1 MPCIENAFL
10 CYNPLGK
17 IYFSSNK
24 RKQPMKKLALLPILA
39 ALSLPAFAADN
50 YLTSQASNHTETIK
64 GEDPAAQ
71 QLFQRSFRLEEG
83 QSNTTTLDV
92 KAGQVYTVFA
102 DCSVNCSNIKFSVT
116 QGRTTLFRK
125 NRGDGS
131 RFTWQAERD
140 GRVEL
145 NTEMVACSR
154 SRCRSMLHVFSGGK
168 VSNSDSAG
176 ASLEAAQKTTREAQ
190 QALDKNV
197 HELPLISGQLTDSQN
212 RSVEIELTAGKYY
225 SVFGRCDQ
233 SCEDLDLSL
242 GANGKT
248 IASDTE
254 GNDAPQLSFKAEQGG
269 RHQLNISME
278 DCDNDSC
285 AYSVQVFESSTDTD
299 PSLLHA
305 QQSNVNIVKNHDPAA
320 RVFLLRQQ
328 RLAAGQSHTEQ
339 VNLTAGKAYT
349 FYGDCDDNCSDID
362 LTVRLNGRVV
372 KQDVLGDSV
381 PLFSY
386 RPARS
391 GRYSVTLPMKTCSA
405 ATCAA
410 SIHIF
415 EGTKM
420 VYDNNGR
427 NR

>member
-1 MPCIENAFL
+1 
-10 CYNPLGK
+10 
-17 IYFSSNK
+17 
-24 RKQPMKKLALLPILA
+24 MKKLALLPILA
-39 ALSLPAFAADN
+39 ALSLPAFAADS
-50 YLTSQASNHTETIK
+50 YLTGQASSHTETIK
-64 GEDPAAQ
+64 NEDPAAQ
-71 QLFQRSFRLEEG
+71 QLFQRSIRLEEG
-83 QSNTTTLDV
+83 QSNSTTLDV

-116 QGRTTLFRK
+116 QGRTVLFRQ
-125 NRGDGS
+125 NHGDGS
-131 RFTWQAERD
+131 RFTWQADRD

-145 NTEMVACSR
+145 NTTMDDCSR
-154 SRCRSMLHVFSGGK
+154 NRCRSALQVFSGGK
-168 VSNSDSAG
+168 VSNGDNQG
-176 ASLEAAQKTTREAQ
+176 ASLESVQKRIREEQ
-190 QALDKNV
+190 QAIDKNV
-197 HELPLISGQLTDSQN
+197 RELPLISGQLADSQS
-212 RSVEIELTAGKYY
+212 RSVDIELTAGKYY
-225 SVFGRCDQ
+225 NVFSRCDQ
-233 SCEDLDLSL
+233 ACEDFDLTLS
-242 GANGKT
+242 ANGKT
-248 IASDTE
+248 IASDTDSDDE
-254 GNDAPQLSFKAEQGG
+254 PQLTFRAEQGG

-278 DCDNDSC
+278 DCDNDTC

-299 PSLLHA
+299 PSLQHA
-305 QQSNVNIVKNHDPAA
+305 QWRNVEIVKDKDPAA

-339 VNLTAGKAYT
+339 LNLTAGKVYT

-362 LTVRLNGRVV
+362 LIVRHNGRVV

-391 GRYSVTLPMKTCSA
+391 GRYSVTLPMKACSTD
-405 ATCAA
+405 TCAA

-427 NR
+427 SR

>member
-1 MPCIENAFL
+1 
-10 CYNPLGK
+10 
-17 IYFSSNK
+17 
-24 RKQPMKKLALLPILA
+24 MKKLALLPILA
-39 ALSLPAFAADN
+39 ALSLPAFAADS
-50 YLTSQASNHTETIK
+50 YLTGQASRHTETITN
-64 GEDPAAQ
+64 EDPAAQ
-71 QLFQRSFRLEEG
+71 QLFQRSIRLEEG
-83 QSNTTTLDV
+83 QSNSTTLDV

-116 QGRTTLFRK
+116 QGRTVLFRQ
-125 NRGDGS
+125 NHGDGS
-131 RFTWQAERD
+131 RFTWQADRD

-145 NTEMVACSR
+145 NTTMDDCSR
-154 SRCRSMLHVFSGGK
+154 NRCRSALQVFSGGK
-168 VSNSDSAG
+168 VSNGDNQG
-176 ASLEAAQKTTREAQ
+176 ATLESVQKRIREEQ
-190 QALDKNV
+190 QAIDKNV
-197 HELPLISGQLTDSQN
+197 RELPLISGQLADSQS
-212 RSVEIELTAGKYY
+212 RSVDIELTAGKYY
-225 SVFGRCDQ
+225 NVFSRCDQ
-233 SCEDLDLSL
+233 ACEDFDLTLS
-242 GANGKT
+242 ANGKT
-248 IASDTE
+248 IASDTDSDDE
-254 GNDAPQLSFKAEQGG
+254 PQLTFRAEQGG

-278 DCDNDSC
+278 DCDNDTC

-299 PSLLHA
+299 PSLQHA
-305 QQSNVNIVKNHDPAA
+305 QWRNVEIVKDKDPAA

-339 VNLTAGKAYT
+339 LNLTAGKVYT

-362 LTVRLNGRVV
+362 LIVRHNGRVV

-391 GRYSVTLPMKTCSA
+391 GRYSVTLPMKACSTD
-405 ATCAA
+405 TCAA

-427 NR
+427 SR

>member
-1 MPCIENAFL
+1 
-10 CYNPLGK
+10 
-17 IYFSSNK
+17 
-24 RKQPMKKLALLPILA
+24 MKKLALLPILA
-39 ALSLPAFAADN
+39 ALSLPAFAADS
-50 YLTSQASNHTETIK
+50 YLTGQASTHTETIK

-71 QLFQRSFRLEEG
+71 LLFQRTVRLEEG
-83 QSNTTTLDV
+83 QSNTTPLDV

-102 DCSVNCSNIKFSVT
+102 DCSANCSNIKFSVT
-116 QGRTTLFRK
+116 QGRTVLFRK

-131 RFTWQAERD
+131 RFTWQADRD

-145 NTEMVACSR
+145 NTTMDDCSR
-154 SRCRSMLHVFSGGK
+154 NRCRSALQVFSGGK
-168 VSNSDSAG
+168 VGNSDNEG
-176 ASLEAAQKTTREAQ
+176 ASLESIQKRIRETQ
-190 QALDKNV
+190 RSIDEKGR
-197 HELPLISGQLTDSQN
+197 ELPLISGQLADGQS
-212 RSVEIELTAGKYY
+212 RSVDVELTAGKYY
-225 SVFGRCDQ
+225 NVFSRCDQ
-233 SCEDLDLSL
+233 ACEDFDLTLS
-242 GANGKT
+242 ANGKT
-248 IASDTE
+248 IAADTNSDDE
-254 GNDAPQLSFKAEQGG
+254 PQLTFRAEQGG

-278 DCDNDSC
+278 DCDNDTC

-299 PSLLHA
+299 PSLLRA
-305 QQSNVNIVKNHDPAA
+305 QRSNVEIVESHDPAA
-320 RVFLLRQQ
+320 RVLLLRQQ

-391 GRYSVTLPMKTCSA
+391 GRYSVTLPMKACSTD
-405 ATCAA
+405 TCAA

-427 NR
+427 SR

>member
-1 MPCIENAFL
+1 
-10 CYNPLGK
+10 
-17 IYFSSNK
+17 
-24 RKQPMKKLALLPILA
+24 MKKLALLPILA
-39 ALSLPAFAADN
+39 ALSLPAFAADS
-50 YLTSQASNHTETIK
+50 YLTGQASSHTETIK
-64 GEDPAAQ
+64 NEDSAAQ
-71 QLFQRSFRLEEG
+71 QLFQRSIRLEEG

-145 NTEMVACSR
+145 NTEMAECSR
-154 SRCRSMLHVFSGGK
+154 SRCRSMLQVFSGGK
-168 VSNSDSAG
+168 VGNSDNTG
-176 ASLEAAQKTTREAQ
+176 PSLAALQKIIREEQ
-190 QALDKNV
+190 QGIDKNV
-197 HELPLISGQLTDSQN
+197 RELPLISGQLADSQS
-212 RSVEIELTAGKYY
+212 RSVDVELTAGKYY
-225 SVFGRCDQ
+225 NVFGRCDQ
-233 SCEDLDLSL
+233 ACEDFDLILS
-242 GANGKT
+242 ANGKT
-248 IASDTE
+248 IASDTD
-254 GNDAPQLSFKAEQGG
+254 GNGEPLLNFKAEQGG

-278 DCDNDSC
+278 DCDNDTC

-299 PSLLHA
+299 PSLLRA
-305 QQSNVNIVKNHDPAA
+305 QRSNVEIVESHDPAA

-391 GRYSVTLPMKTCSA
+391 GRYSVTLPMKACSTD
-405 ATCAA
+405 TCAA

-420 VYDNNGR
+420 VYDTNGR
-427 NR
+427 RL

>member
-1 MPCIENAFL
+1 
-10 CYNPLGK
+10 
-17 IYFSSNK
+17 
-24 RKQPMKKLALLPILA
+24 MKKLALLPILA
-39 ALSLPAFAADN
+39 ALSVPAFAAER
-50 YLTSQASNHTETIK
+50 YLANQASTHTETIK
-64 GEDPAAQ
+64 NEDPAAQ
-71 QLFQRSFRLEEG
+71 QLFQRSIRLEEG
-83 QSNTTTLDV
+83 QSNSTTLDV

-116 QGRTTLFRK
+116 QGRTVLFRQ
-125 NRGDGS
+125 NHGDGS
-131 RFTWQAERD
+131 RFTWQADRD

-145 NTEMVACSR
+145 NTTMDDCSR
-154 SRCRSMLHVFSGGK
+154 NRCRSALQVFSGGK
-168 VSNSDSAG
+168 VSNGDNQG
-176 ASLEAAQKTTREAQ
+176 ASLESVQKRIREEQ
-190 QALDKNV
+190 QAIDKNV
-197 HELPLISGQLTDSQN
+197 RELPLISGQLADSQS
-212 RSVEIELTAGKYY
+212 RSVDIELTAGKYY
-225 SVFGRCDQ
+225 NVFSRCDQ
-233 SCEDLDLSL
+233 ACEDFDLTLS
-242 GANGKT
+242 ANGKT
-248 IASDTE
+248 IASDTDSDDE
-254 GNDAPQLSFKAEQGG
+254 PQLTFRAEQGG

-278 DCDNDSC
+278 DCDNDTC

-299 PSLLHA
+299 PSLQHA
-305 QQSNVNIVKNHDPAA
+305 QRRNVEIVKDKDPAA

-339 VNLTAGKAYT
+339 LNLTAGKVYT

-362 LTVRLNGRVV
+362 LIVRHNGRVV

-391 GRYSVTLPMKTCSA
+391 GRYSVTLPMKACSTD
-405 ATCAA
+405 TCAA

-427 NR
+427 SR

>member
-1 MPCIENAFL
+1 
-10 CYNPLGK
+10 
-17 IYFSSNK
+17 
-24 RKQPMKKLALLPILA
+24 MKKLALLPILA
-39 ALSLPAFAADN
+39 ALSLPAFAADS
-50 YLTSQASNHTETIK
+50 YLTGQASSHTETIK
-64 GEDPAAQ
+64 NEDPAAQ
-71 QLFQRSFRLEEG
+71 QLFQRSIRLEEG
-83 QSNTTTLDV
+83 QSNSTTLDV

-116 QGRTTLFRK
+116 QGRTVLFRQ
-125 NRGDGS
+125 NHGDGS
-131 RFTWQAERD
+131 RFTWQADRD

-145 NTEMVACSR
+145 NTTMDECSR
-154 SRCRSMLHVFSGGK
+154 NRCRSALQVFSGGK
-168 VSNSDSAG
+168 VSNGDNQG
-176 ASLEAAQKTTREAQ
+176 ASLESVQKRIREEQ
-190 QALDKNV
+190 QAIDKNV
-197 HELPLISGQLTDSQN
+197 RELPLISGQLADSQS
-212 RSVEIELTAGKYY
+212 RSVDIELTAGKYY
-225 SVFGRCDQ
+225 NVFSRCDQ
-233 SCEDLDLSL
+233 ACEDFDLTLS
-242 GANGKT
+242 ANGKT
-248 IASDTE
+248 IASDTDSDDE
-254 GNDAPQLSFKAEQGG
+254 PQLTFRAEQGG

-278 DCDNDSC
+278 DCDNDTC

-299 PSLLHA
+299 PSLQHA
-305 QQSNVNIVKNHDPAA
+305 QWRNVEIVKDKDPAA

-339 VNLTAGKAYT
+339 LNLTAGKVYT

-362 LTVRLNGRVV
+362 LIVRHNGRVV

-391 GRYSVTLPMKTCSA
+391 GRYSVTLPMKACSTD
-405 ATCAA
+405 TCAA

-427 NR
+427 SR

>member
-1 MPCIENAFL
+1 M
-10 CYNPLGK
+10 
-17 IYFSSNK
+17 
-24 RKQPMKKLALLPILA
+24 
-39 ALSLPAFAADN
+39 
-50 YLTSQASNHTETIK
+50 
-64 GEDPAAQ
+64 
-71 QLFQRSFRLEEG
+71 
-83 QSNTTTLDV
+83 DV
-92 KAGQVYTVFA
+92 
-102 DCSVNCSNIKFSVT
+102 
-116 QGRTTLFRK
+116 
-125 NRGDGS
+125 
-131 RFTWQAERD
+131 
-140 GRVEL
+140 
-145 NTEMVACSR
+145 
-154 SRCRSMLHVFSGGK
+154 
-168 VSNSDSAG
+168 
-176 ASLEAAQKTTREAQ
+176 
-190 QALDKNV
+190 
-197 HELPLISGQLTDSQN
+197 
-212 RSVEIELTAGKYY
+212 ELTAGKYY
-225 SVFGRCDQ
+225 NVFGRCDQ
-233 SCEDLDLSL
+233 ACEDFDLTL
-242 GANGKT
+242 RANGKT
-248 IASDTE
+248 IASDTDGDGE
-254 GNDAPQLSFKAEQGG
+254 PLLNFKAEQGG

-278 DCDNDSC
+278 DCDNDTC

-299 PSLLHA
+299 PSLLRA
-305 QQSNVNIVKNHDPAA
+305 QRSNVEIVESHDPAA

-391 GRYSVTLPMKTCSA
+391 GRYSVTLPMKACST

-427 NR
+427 RL

>member
-1 MPCIENAFL
+1 
-10 CYNPLGK
+10 
-17 IYFSSNK
+17 
-24 RKQPMKKLALLPILA
+24 MKKLALLPILA
-39 ALSLPAFAADN
+39 ALSLPAFAADS
-50 YLTSQASNHTETIK
+50 YLTGQASNHAETIK
-64 GEDPAAQ
+64 NEDPAAQ
-71 QLFQRSFRLEEG
+71 QLFQRSIRLEEG
-83 QSNTTTLDV
+83 QSNSTTLDV

-145 NTEMVACSR
+145 NTEMKDCSR
-154 SRCRSMLHVFSGGK
+154 SRCRSMLQVFSGGK
-168 VSNSDSAG
+168 VGNSDNTG
-176 ASLEAAQKTTREAQ
+176 PSLAALQKIIREEQ
-190 QALDKNV
+190 QGIDKNV
-197 HELPLISGQLTDSQN
+197 RELPLISGQLADSQS
-212 RSVEIELTAGKYY
+212 RSVDVELTAGKYY
-225 SVFGRCDQ
+225 NVFGRCDQ
-233 SCEDLDLSL
+233 ACEDFDLTLS
-242 GANGKT
+242 ANGKT
-248 IASDTE
+248 IASDTDGDGE
-254 GNDAPQLSFKAEQGG
+254 PLLNFRAEQGG

-299 PSLLHA
+299 PSLLRA
-305 QQSNVNIVKNHDPAA
+305 QRSNVEIVESHDPAA
-320 RVFLLRQQ
+320 RVLLLRQQ

-391 GRYSVTLPMKTCSA
+391 GRYSVTLPMKACSTD
-405 ATCAA
+405 TCAA

-427 NR
+427 RL

>member
-1 MPCIENAFL
+1 
-10 CYNPLGK
+10 
-17 IYFSSNK
+17 
-24 RKQPMKKLALLPILA
+24 MKKLALLPILA
-39 ALSLPAFAADN
+39 ALSVPAFAAER
-50 YLTSQASNHTETIK
+50 YLADQASTHTETIK
-64 GEDPAAQ
+64 NEDPAAQ
-71 QLFQRSFRLEEG
+71 QLFQRSIRLEEG
-83 QSNTTTLDV
+83 QSNSTTLDV

-145 NTEMVACSR
+145 NTEMAECSR
-154 SRCRSMLHVFSGGK
+154 SRCRSMLQVFSGGK
-168 VSNSDSAG
+168 VSNGDNQG
-176 ASLEAAQKTTREAQ
+176 ASLESVQKRIREEQ
-190 QALDKNV
+190 QAIDKNV
-197 HELPLISGQLTDSQN
+197 RELPLISGQLADSQS
-212 RSVEIELTAGKYY
+212 RSVDIELTAGKYY
-225 SVFGRCDQ
+225 NVFSRCDQ
-233 SCEDLDLSL
+233 ACEDFDLTLS
-242 GANGKT
+242 ANGKT
-248 IASDTE
+248 IASDTDSDDE
-254 GNDAPQLSFKAEQGG
+254 PQLTFRAEQGG

-278 DCDNDSC
+278 DCDNDTC

-299 PSLLHA
+299 PSLQHA
-305 QQSNVNIVKNHDPAA
+305 QRRNVEIVKDKDPAA

-339 VNLTAGKAYT
+339 LNLTAGKVYT

-362 LTVRLNGRVV
+362 LIVRHNGRVV

-391 GRYSVTLPMKTCSA
+391 GRYSVTLPMKACSTD
-405 ATCAA
+405 TCAA

-427 NR
+427 SR

>member
-1 MPCIENAFL
+1 
-10 CYNPLGK
+10 
-17 IYFSSNK
+17 
-24 RKQPMKKLALLPILA
+24 MKKLALLPILA
-39 ALSLPAFAADN
+39 ALSLPAFAADS
-50 YLTSQASNHTETIK
+50 YLTGQASSHTETIK
-64 GEDPAAQ
+64 NEDPAAQ
-71 QLFQRSFRLEEG
+71 QLFQRSIRLEEG
-83 QSNTTTLDV
+83 QSNSTTLDV

-116 QGRTTLFRK
+116 QGRTVLFRQ
-125 NRGDGS
+125 NHGDGS
-131 RFTWQAERD
+131 RFTWQADRD

-145 NTEMVACSR
+145 NTTMDDCSR
-154 SRCRSMLHVFSGGK
+154 NRCRSALQVFSGGK
-168 VSNSDSAG
+168 VSNGDNQG
-176 ASLEAAQKTTREAQ
+176 ASLESVQKRIREEQ
-190 QALDKNV
+190 QAIDKNV
-197 HELPLISGQLTDSQN
+197 RELPLISGQLADSQS
-212 RSVEIELTAGKYY
+212 RSVDIELTAGKYY
-225 SVFGRCDQ
+225 NVFSRCDQ
-233 SCEDLDLSL
+233 ACEDFDLTLS
-242 GANGKT
+242 ANGKT
-248 IASDTE
+248 IASDTDSDDE
-254 GNDAPQLSFKAEQGG
+254 PQLTFRAEQGG

-278 DCDNDSC
+278 DCDNDTC

-299 PSLLHA
+299 PSLQHA
-305 QQSNVNIVKNHDPAA
+305 QRRNVEIVKDKDPAA

-339 VNLTAGKAYT
+339 LNLTAGKVYT

-362 LTVRLNGRVV
+362 LIVRHNGRVV

-391 GRYSVTLPMKTCSA
+391 GRYSVTLPMKACSTD
-405 ATCAA
+405 TCAA

-427 NR
+427 SR

>member
-1 MPCIENAFL
+1 
-10 CYNPLGK
+10 
-17 IYFSSNK
+17 
-24 RKQPMKKLALLPILA
+24 MKKLALLPILA
-39 ALSLPAFAADN
+39 ALSLPAFAADS
-50 YLTSQASNHTETIK
+50 YLTGQASSHTETIK
-64 GEDPAAQ
+64 NEDPAAQ
-71 QLFQRSFRLEEG
+71 QLFQRSIRLEEG
-83 QSNTTTLDV
+83 QSNSTTLDV

-116 QGRTTLFRK
+116 QGRTVLFRQ
-125 NRGDGS
+125 NHGDGS
-131 RFTWQAERD
+131 RFTWQADRD

-145 NTEMVACSR
+145 NTTMDDCSR
-154 SRCRSMLHVFSGGK
+154 NRCRSALQVFSGGK
-168 VSNSDSAG
+168 VSNGDNQG
-176 ASLEAAQKTTREAQ
+176 ASLESVQKRIREEQ
-190 QALDKNV
+190 QAIDKNV
-197 HELPLISGQLTDSQN
+197 RELPLISGQLADSQS
-212 RSVEIELTAGKYY
+212 RSVDIELTAGKYY
-225 SVFGRCDQ
+225 NVFSRCDQ
-233 SCEDLDLSL
+233 ACEDFDLTLS
-242 GANGKT
+242 ANGKT
-248 IASDTE
+248 IASDTDSDDE
-254 GNDAPQLSFKAEQGG
+254 PQLTFRAEQGG

-278 DCDNDSC
+278 DCDNDTC

-299 PSLLHA
+299 PSLQHA
-305 QQSNVNIVKNHDPAA
+305 QRRNVEIVKDKDPAA

-339 VNLTAGKAYT
+339 LNLTAGKVYT

-391 GRYSVTLPMKTCSA
+391 GRYSVTLPMKACSTD
-405 ATCAA
+405 TCAA

-427 NR
+427 SR

>member
-1 MPCIENAFL
+1 
-10 CYNPLGK
+10 
-17 IYFSSNK
+17 
-24 RKQPMKKLALLPILA
+24 MKKLALLPILA
-39 ALSLPAFAADN
+39 ALSVPAFAAER
-50 YLTSQASNHTETIK
+50 YLADQASTHTETIK
-64 GEDPAAQ
+64 NEDPAAQ
-71 QLFQRSFRLEEG
+71 LLFQRTVRLEEG
-83 QSNTTTLDV
+83 QSNTTPLDV

-102 DCSVNCSNIKFSVT
+102 DCSANCSNIKFSVT
-116 QGRTTLFRK
+116 QGRTVLFRK

-131 RFTWQAERD
+131 RFTWQADRD

-145 NTEMVACSR
+145 NTTMDDCSR
-154 SRCRSMLHVFSGGK
+154 NRCRSALQVFSGGK
-168 VSNSDSAG
+168 VGNSDNEG
-176 ASLEAAQKTTREAQ
+176 ASLESIQKRIRETQ
-190 QALDKNV
+190 RSIDEKV
-197 HELPLISGQLTDSQN
+197 RELPLISGQLADGQS
-212 RSVEIELTAGKYY
+212 RSVDVELTAGKYY
-225 SVFGRCDQ
+225 NVFGRCDQ
-233 SCEDLDLSL
+233 ACEDFDLTLS
-242 GANGKT
+242 ANGKT
-248 IASDTE
+248 IASDTNSDDE
-254 GNDAPQLSFKAEQGG
+254 PLLSFKAEQGG

-299 PSLLHA
+299 PSLLRA
-305 QQSNVNIVKNHDPAA
+305 QRSNVEIVESHDPAA

-391 GRYSVTLPMKTCSA
+391 GRYSVTLPMKACSTD
-405 ATCAA
+405 TCAA

-427 NR
+427 SR